1 MNRRDYGISVWWAS
15 FPSIYSLESFLFNEL
30 INCSYR
36 LLVHSSCFDKENLPV
51 LTHVEQIKREC
62 SWVLLHNKHRQW
74 SMFFCFGYIS
84 KEKLS
89 KCVDIEKSFDVEDD
103 GDSSL
108 SSSINIYLEISEIN
122 KRINYAFLYLS
133 HSR

>member
-1 MNRRDYGISVWWAS
+1 MI
-15 FPSIYSLESFLFNEL
+15 
-30 INCSYR
+30 
-36 LLVHSSCFDKENLPV
+36 
-51 LTHVEQIKREC
+51 HV
-62 SWVLLHNKHRQW
+62 
-74 SMFFCFGYIS
+74 FCFGYIS